1 MSLIT
6 DTKTRPSISAHSFE
20 SDELRPTNL
29 DLPEVLFIASYPPR
43 ECGIATYTRDLIEA
57 ITEKFS
63 ASFSI
68 KICALEERISYLY
81 GQEVKYILPA
91 FDYTAYEDLARNV
104 NMDKNLCLV
113 FVEHEFG
120 LFGGDYGQHLLAL
133 LCRLN
138 KPVITTFHTI
148 LPKPDSLRKKVV
160 QGIADNSVSVVVMT
174 LNAAKILENEYD
186 IAKEKIAV
194 IPHGTHLVSSFAH
207 REKNARNHLG
217 NRMVLTTFGLL
228 GPGKNIETALDAMPE
243 IISKF
248 PNVLYLIIGKTHPGV
263 VQREG
268 EQYRSFL
275 QQKVQ
280 DLNLQGHVRFINRY
294 IPLADLLTY
303 LQRTDIYLFTSNNPF
318 QAVSGTFAYAMSCGC
333 PVISTP
339 IPHARELL
347 ANAGLMI
354 DFQCPDQLAEVT
366 IKLLSDTKLRQEM
379 KLNALHQISPTAWP
393 NAALAHVALLL
404 KHTGKRIEQRYTLPP
419 ISLEHIT
426 RLTTETGIIQFSKLA
441 SPDIESGYALDD
453 NARALIAM
461 CKYYEV
467 ARGHTTLLEIYLDFV
482 VSCQG
487 KDGRFMNYVRAD
499 GTFDPKNQEENLED
513 ANGRALW
520 ALSEFI
526 ARENLF
532 DPALVAKAELVFLTA
547 VYPLIKMR
555 SPRAMSF
562 VLKALYLYNVSKKS
576 PILKE
581 QIALLADD
589 LVTKYRRVA
598 DNNWKWFE
606 SYLTYGNAVIPEAM
620 LCAYLATGNPSL
632 KIIAKLS
639 FDFLLG
645 IIFQNNEIRV
655 VSNQGWLQK
664 GHPAHRYGEQ
674 PIDIAYTILAL
685 DRFHE
690 VFPSEGYQGKMQ
702 ASFNWFLG
710 KNHLNQIMYNP
721 STGGCYDGLEEHHIN
736 LNQGAESTVSYILSR
751 MVMEKNYNPVGLNK
765 RKLLEEVY

>member
-1 MSLIT
+1 MSSIT
-6 DTKTRPSISAHSFE
+6 DTKTRSSVSTQYFG
-20 SDELRPTNL
+20 SDELQPINL

-68 KICALEERISYLY
+68 KICALEGCTSYLY
-81 GQEVKYILPA
+81 GQQVKYILPA
-91 FDYTAYEDLARNV
+91 FEYTAYEDLALNL
-104 NMDKNLCLV
+104 NLNKNLCLV

-120 LFGGDYGQHLLAL
+120 LFGGDYGQHLLSL

-148 LPKPDSLRKKVV
+148 LPDPDPERKKVV
-160 QGIADNSVSVVVMT
+160 QGIADNSVSLVVMT
-174 LNAAKILENEYD
+174 LNAAKILEKEYA
-186 IAKEKIAV
+186 IAKEKITI
-194 IPHGTHLVSSFAH
+194 IPHGTHLVSSFAS
-207 REKNARNHLG
+207 REKKARNHLG
-217 NRMVLTTFGLL
+217 NRLVLTTFGLL
-228 GPGKNIETALDAMPE
+228 SPGKNIETALDAMPQ
-243 IISKF
+243 IIREF

-263 VQREG
+263 IQQEG
-268 EQYRSFL
+268 ERYRNYL
-275 QQKVQ
+275 EQKVQ
-280 DLNLQGHVRFINRY
+280 DLSLQGHVRFINRY
-294 IPLADLLTY
+294 MPLADLLTY
-303 LQRTDIYLFTSNNPF
+303 LQRTDIYLFTSSDPF

-339 IPHARELL
+339 IPHAKELL
-347 ANAGLMI
+347 AGAGLMV
-354 DFQCPDQLAEVT
+354 DFQRPDQLAELT
-366 IKLLSDTKLRQEM
+366 IKLLSDTTLRHEM
-379 KLNALHQISPTAWP
+379 KLNALHKISPTAWP

-404 KHTGKRIEQRYTLPP
+404 RHTGKRIEQRYTLPP
-419 ISLEHIT
+419 VSLSHMI
-426 RLTTETGIIQFSKLA
+426 RLTTDTGIIQFSKLA
-441 SPDIESGYALDD
+441 SPDINSGYALDD

-467 ARGHTTLLEIYLDFV
+467 TRDHSALVENYLGFI

-499 GTFDPKNQEENLED
+499 GTFDAKNQDENLED

-526 ARENLF
+526 TREDLF
-532 DPALVAKAELVFLTA
+532 DPALIAQAELSFLTA

-562 VLKALYLYNVSKKS
+562 VLKALCLYNVSKKS
-576 PILKE
+576 SILKE

-589 LVTKYRRVA
+589 LIAKYRRVA
-598 DNNWKWFE
+598 DSNWKWFE

-620 LCAYLATGNPSL
+620 LCAYLATGNPSY

-639 FDFLLG
+639 FDFLLS
-645 IIFQNNEIRV
+645 IIFQNDEIKV

-664 GHPAHRYGEQ
+664 GQPAQRYGEQ
-674 PIDIAYTILAL
+674 PIDIAYSILAL

-690 VFPSEGYQGKMQ
+690 VFPGDGYQGKMQ

-736 LNQGAESTVSYILSR
+736 LNQGAESTVSYLLSR
-751 MVMEKNYNPVGLNK
+751 MVMEKNYNPVGLK
-765 RKLLEEVY
+765 KHKLLEEVY